1 MDQKHNREV
10 DALLA
15 DAARAIGADKPDT
28 ATPQI
33 RALMEKLS
41 PKDMEKLRS
50 ILSDKAQVQAL
61 VNSPQGQQI
70 LRQIAQQRGQKGKD
84 GK

>member
-15 DAARAIGADKPDT
+15 QAAKAIGADKPDT

-33 RALMEKLS
+33 RSLMEKLS
-41 PKDMEKLRS
+41 PSDMEKLRS
-50 ILSDKAQVQAL
+50 ILADKAQVQAL

-70 LRQIAQQRGQKGKD
+70 LQQLSRQRRKGEK
-84 GK
+84 